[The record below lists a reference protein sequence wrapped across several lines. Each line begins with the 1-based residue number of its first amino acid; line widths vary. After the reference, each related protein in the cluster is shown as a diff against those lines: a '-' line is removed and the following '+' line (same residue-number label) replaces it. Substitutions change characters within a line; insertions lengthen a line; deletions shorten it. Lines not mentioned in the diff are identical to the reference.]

1 MNSIH
6 LFHIKGSTV
15 SKVPDLAVALVS
27 TATYFCD
34 STTDFGLAP
43 GLSLR
48 RVQPSIDPADR
59 VTELSGTFAI
69 IAGPETYSADLLE
82 QLPDLCVIA
91 RSGVGYDQINTD
103 AASRLGV
110 HVTTTPGANAQ
121 GVAEHAISLLLT
133 LVHRIPH
140 YDRRVRNLEWRD
152 GEFFPEVQGMTVGI
166 IGMGRIGKAF
176 AGILHALDARVL
188 AYDSAPITDAPDY
201 VTVCRTLD
209 ELLPQCQAIS
219 IHVPLLDS
227 TKNLIGREELAKLPR
242 GSYLINTARGGTVDE
257 DALADA
263 LESGHI
269 AGAGL
274 DVLATEPPTVDNR
287 LLSLDTCVFSPHI
300 ASFGHRTIER
310 MTVMIAEQLSD
321 VSEGRE
327 PQGLVNAPL
336 QARFPIR
343 VR

>member
-1 MNSIH
+1 M
-6 LFHIKGSTV
+6 
-15 SKVPDLAVALVS
+15 SKPSGLAIALTS
-27 TATYFCD
+27 TATLFGD
-34 STTDFGLAP
+34 STPGYRLAP
-43 GLSLR
+43 RLALR
-48 RVQPSIDPADR
+48 QVEVSTDPVDR
-59 VTELSGTFAI
+59 AHELRGAFAVV
-69 IAGPETYSADLLE
+69 AGPETYGEDLLE
-82 QLPDLCVIA
+82 HLPDLCLIA
-91 RSGVGYDQINTD
+91 RSGVGYDQIDTD
-103 AASRLGV
+103 AASRLGI

-121 GVAEHAISLLLT
+121 GVAEHAVSLLLN
-133 LVHRIPH
+133 LVHRIPR
-140 YDRRVRNLEWRD
+140 YDQRVRNLEWRD

-166 IGMGRIGKAF
+166 IGLGRIGTAL
-176 AGILHALDARVL
+176 AGILHALNAKVL
-188 AYDSAPITDAPDY
+188 AYDSASITDAPDY

-209 ELLPQCQAIS
+209 ELLPKCQAIS

-227 TKNLIGREELAKLPR
+227 TKNLIGREELARLPR

-310 MTVMIAEQLSD
+310 MTAMIAEQLSD

-343 VR
+343 VG

>member
-1 MNSIH
+1 
-6 LFHIKGSTV
+6 V

-27 TATYFCD
+27 TATLFGD
-34 STTDFGLAP
+34 SAPGYHLAP
-43 GLSLR
+43 RLAMRQVEVSSDPDDRANELR
-48 RVQPSIDPADR
+48 
-59 VTELSGTFAI
+59 GTFAVV
-69 IAGPETYSADLLE
+69 AGPETYGEDLLE
-82 QLPDLCVIA
+82 HLPDLCLIA
-91 RSGVGYDQINTD
+91 RSGVGYDQIDTD
-103 AASRLGV
+103 AASRLGI

-121 GVAEHAISLLLT
+121 GVAEHAVSLLLN

-166 IGMGRIGKAF
+166 IGLGRIGKAL
-176 AGILHALDARVL
+176 AGILHALDAKVL
-188 AYDSAPITDAPDY
+188 AYDSASITDAPDY

-219 IHVPLLDS
+219 LHVPLLDS
-227 TKNLIGREELAKLPR
+227 TRNLIGRKELATLPR
-242 GSYLINTARGGTVDE
+242 GAYLINTARGGTVDE
-257 DALADA
+257 AALADA

-274 DVLATEPPTVDNR
+274 DVLAIEPPTVDNR
-287 LLSLDTCVFSPHI
+287 LLSIDTCVFSPHT

-310 MTVMIAEQLSD
+310 MTAMIAKQISD
-321 VSEGRE
+321 VSDGRE

-336 QARFPIR
+336 QPRFPIK
-343 VR
+343 VG